1 MGHLARMQ
9 TLPYLSSI
17 TSLWLAHKTNKQQKN
32 GNKRLAEQKD
42 GSAEH
47 IYAMNRHLK
56 IKTYEMTLNFSPFR
70 LR

>member
-1 MGHLARMQ
+1 MFHKERQRNEHMIITHVYTAIAPHANESLA
-9 TLPYLSSI
+9 
-17 TSLWLAHKTNKQQKN
+17 
-32 GNKRLAEQKD
+32 GQKD

-56 IKTYEMTLNFSPFR
+56 IKTYEMTFNFSPFR